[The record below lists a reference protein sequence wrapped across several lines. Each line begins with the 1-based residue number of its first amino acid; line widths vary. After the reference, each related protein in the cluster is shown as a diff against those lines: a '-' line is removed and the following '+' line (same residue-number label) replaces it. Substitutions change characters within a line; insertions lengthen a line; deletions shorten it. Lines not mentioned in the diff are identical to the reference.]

1 MEPDV
6 SILIVSWNTCAAT
19 LSCLESLPTSVD
31 SDVSYEAIVVDNA
44 SVDGSAAALA
54 ERDDIEL
61 IANPDNL
68 GYAVGVNQAYRRATG
83 RYILLLNSDIVFE
96 QGALSRLVEFLDE
109 QHDVAGV
116 GPLYLNP
123 DGTRQDHHYRFPTFA
138 ATLAGESAVFR
149 ALPWFNRALRRH
161 WMLDDDFGAARPV
174 PQPSASC
181 LLLRRELLPPNEM
194 MDEQFPIYFND
205 IELAR
210 SLATSGHVLWMTPAS
225 VVYHEHGASTRLLG
239 GLKARQ
245 HIGAH
250 VRYLRQTEPGYR
262 VAVFQLV
269 VFLQKLTL
277 WAFRREG
284 ALSLADLLGAVRGDP
299 GPLPQAAA
307 RSRTMTLVGTAAE

>member
-1 MEPDV
+1 V
-6 SILIVSWNTCAAT
+6 SF
-19 LSCLESLPTSVD
+19 
-31 SDVSYEAIVVDNA
+31 EAIVVDNA
-44 SVDGSAAALA
+44 SADGSAAALA
-54 ERDDIEL
+54 ERDGIEL
-61 IANPDNL
+61 IANPVNL
-68 GYAVGVNQAYRRATG
+68 GYAAGVNQAYRRATG

-96 QGALSRLVEFLDE
+96 EGGLSRLVEFLE
-109 QHDVAGV
+109 ERQDVAGV

-138 ATLAGESAVFR
+138 ATLAGESALFR
-149 ALPWFNRALRRH
+149 ALPWFNRSLRRH
-161 WMLDDDFGAARPV
+161 WMLDDDFSAARLV

-210 SLATSGHVLWMTPAS
+210 SLAASGHVLWMTPAS
-225 VVYHEHGASTRLLG
+225 VVFHEHGASTRLLG

-250 VRYLRQTEPGYR
+250 VRYLRKTEPGYR

-269 VFLQKLTL
+269 VLVQKLAV
-277 WAFRREG
+277 WALRSEG
-284 ALSLADLLGAVRGDP
+284 ALSLADLVGALRGNP
-299 GPLPQAAA
+299 GPLPQAV
-307 RSRTMTLVGTAAE
+307 SRTAPRRSEVLPDG